1 MSTQVLQLNQS
12 KGRVTEKANR
22 ATHTPDQGADC
33 ASAPAGT
40 DVTYIARPQA
50 DRLTAFS
57 PWNTGRTTRSVYVA
71 LQNLK
76 DRGLG
81 EAIVPFMDKDD
92 LHSAQM
98 AGYRRA
104 KKLDMLILTR
114 VDYGQ
119 KKLHIFNRAIVG

>member
-1 MSTQVLQLNQS
+1 MSTQVLQLNQA
-12 KGRVTEKANR
+12 KGGSLAQAKKSEPVA
-22 ATHTPDQGADC
+22 QGADC

-104 KKLDMLILTR
+104 KKLEMLILTR

-119 KKLHIFNRAIVG
+119 KKLHIFNRAVVG